1 MCNCPKQKQQR
12 RLAMFESLVKRLLQG
27 QFICEV
33 TDEAGFQYLQ
43 NQENFFQVEAYLSRL
58 NYRLAV
64 TQNKLA
70 YYLAYIEIDTAA
82 RTDIRKIF
90 QQFRLELHPV
100 VEWLDMMMACL
111 KQDTSLSSGDTL
123 ALAGLLQVFETNQA
137 LADRLQTFA
146 KFKDFT
152 SGEDSIKGRL
162 EKLLSTLNKWGYL
175 QLANRDTLIYQVTG
189 KLDYFYQSLQFIQE
203 HEEIPVE
210 QEEQDAE
217 QGSLF

>member
-1 MCNCPKQKQQR
+1 
-12 RLAMFESLVKRLLQG
+12 MFESLVKRLLQG
-27 QFICEV
+27 GFICEV
-33 TDEAGFQYLQ
+33 SDEAGFVYLQ
-43 NQENFFQVEAYLSRL
+43 NQENFFQLEVFLQRL
-58 NYRLAV
+58 NYRLAT

-70 YYLAYIEIDTAA
+70 YYAAYIEIDNSA
-82 RTDIRKIF
+82 RQDVRKVF

-111 KQDTSLSSGDTL
+111 KQDTTLSPGDTL
-123 ALAGLLQVFETNQA
+123 ALSSLLQVIENNQA
-137 LADRLQTFA
+137 LGDRLQSFA

-152 SGEDSIKGRL
+152 SSEDSIKGRL
-162 EKLLSTLNKWGYL
+162 EKLLSTLQKWGYL

-210 QEEQDAE
+210 QEDEGVE

>member
-1 MCNCPKQKQQR
+1 
-12 RLAMFESLVKRLLQG
+12 MFEPLVKRLLQG
-27 QFICEV
+27 GFVCEV
-33 TDEAGFQYLQ
+33 SDEAGFQYLQ
-43 NQENFFQVEAYLSRL
+43 NQENFFQLEDYLQRL
-58 NYRLAV
+58 NYRLAI

-70 YYLAYIEIDTAA
+70 YYAAYIEIDSSA
-82 RTDIRKIF
+82 RQDVRKVF

-111 KQDTSLSSGDTL
+111 KQDAALSPGDTL
-123 ALAGLLQVFETNQA
+123 ALSSLLQVIENNQA
-137 LADRLQTFA
+137 LADRLQAFA

-152 SGEDSIKGRL
+152 SSEDSIKGRL
-162 EKLLSTLNKWGYL
+162 EKLLSTLHKWGYL

-210 QEEQDAE
+210 QEDEGAE

>member
-1 MCNCPKQKQQR
+1 
-12 RLAMFESLVKRLLQG
+12 MFESLVKRLLQG
-27 QFICEV
+27 DFICEV
-33 TDEAGFQYLQ
+33 SDDASFVYLQ
-43 NQENFFQVEAYLSRL
+43 NQENYFQIEDYLRRL
-58 NYRLAV
+58 NYRLAS

-70 YYLAYIEIDTAA
+70 YYAAYIEITSSA
-82 RTDIRKIF
+82 RADIRKTF

-111 KQDTSLSSGDTL
+111 KQDTSLSPGDTL
-123 ALAGLLQVFETNQA
+123 ALSNLLQVMENNQA
-137 LADRLQTFA
+137 LADRLQALA

-152 SGEDSIKGRL
+152 SGEDSTKGRL

-203 HEEIPVE
+203 HEEIPIE
-210 QEEQDAE
+210 QEESDTQQA
-217 QGSLF
+217 SLF

>member
-1 MCNCPKQKQQR
+1 
-12 RLAMFESLVKRLLQG
+12 MFEALVKRLIQG
-27 QFICEV
+27 GFVCEV
-33 TDEAGFQYLQ
+33 SDEAGFQYLQ
-43 NQENFFQVEAYLSRL
+43 NQENFFQLEDYLQRL
-58 NYRLAV
+58 NYRLAI

-70 YYLAYIEIDTAA
+70 YYVAYIEIDSSA
-82 RTDIRKIF
+82 RKDVRKVF

-111 KQDTSLSSGDTL
+111 KQDAVLSPGDTL
-123 ALAGLLQVFETNQA
+123 ALSSLLQVIENNQA
-137 LADRLQTFA
+137 LADRLQAFA

-152 SGEDSIKGRL
+152 SNEDSIKGRL
-162 EKLLSTLNKWGYL
+162 EKLLSTLHKWGYL

-210 QEEQDAE
+210 QEEEGAE

>member
-1 MCNCPKQKQQR
+1 
-12 RLAMFESLVKRLLQG
+12 MFEVLVKRLLQG
-27 QFICEV
+27 GFVCEV
-33 TDEAGFQYLQ
+33 SDEAGFQYLQ
-43 NQENFFQVEAYLSRL
+43 NQENFFQLEDYLQRL
-58 NYRLAV
+58 NYRLAI

-70 YYLAYIEIDTAA
+70 YYAAYIELDNSA
-82 RTDIRKIF
+82 RQDVRKVF

-111 KQDTSLSSGDTL
+111 KQDAVLSPGDTL
-123 ALAGLLQVFETNQA
+123 ALSSLLQVIENNQA
-137 LADRLQTFA
+137 LADRLQAFA

-152 SGEDSIKGRL
+152 SNEDSIKGRL
-162 EKLLSTLNKWGYL
+162 EKLLSTLHKWGYL

-203 HEEIPVE
+203 HEEIPAE
-210 QEEQDAE
+210 QEEDVE